1 MPKASHEQVDWP
13 LLSAKE
19 KVRRR
24 RHQAAPPG
32 DVGEDDA
39 VMDHAIGDEEEER
52 SASLL
57 QASGRIERFQKKM
70 SSEFSC
76 GHTTRV
82 MMTCGPSQ
90 LCHSRR
96 SSAGGA
102 QPNQSWA
109 MFGLVAALVWVYP
122 RGEEYKQP
130 TFTMVTQVTIF
141 DEKMPTGNEHASSSC
156 C

>member
-1 MPKASHEQVDWP
+1 
-13 LLSAKE
+13 
-19 KVRRR
+19 
-24 RHQAAPPG
+24 
-32 DVGEDDA
+32 
-39 VMDHAIGDEEEER
+39 MDHAIGDEEEER

-57 QASGRIERFQKKM
+57 QASGHIERFQKKM
-70 SSEFSC
+70 SSEFS
-76 GHTTRV
+76 TRV

-102 QPNQSWA
+102 EPNQSWA
-109 MFGLVAALVWVYP
+109 MFGLAAAFFWVYL
-122 RGEEYKQP
+122 RGEQYKQP

-141 DEKMPTGNEHASSSC
+141 EEKMPTGNEHASSSC